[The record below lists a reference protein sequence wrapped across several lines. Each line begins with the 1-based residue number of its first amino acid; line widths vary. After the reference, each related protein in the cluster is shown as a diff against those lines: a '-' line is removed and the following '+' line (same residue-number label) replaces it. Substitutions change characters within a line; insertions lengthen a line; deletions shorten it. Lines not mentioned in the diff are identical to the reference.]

1 LTEVSRSVLVA
12 FTPVQMFAL
21 VDAVEDY
28 PKFLPWCGGTTVIHR
43 DENVTRAA
51 ILINYHGI
59 KHGFTTENAKSAPAE
74 MLIRLVEGPFKS
86 LDGSWRFTGL
96 AGRGCKVELSLR
108 YEFSNRMLERL
119 VGPVFNHIAN
129 TLVDAFA
136 KRAEQTLTAGAK
148 AAQGPGITG

>member
-1 LTEVSRSVLVA
+1 MTQVSRSVLVA
-12 FTPVQMFAL
+12 FTPTQMFAL

-28 PKFLPWCGGTTVIHR
+28 PDFLPWCGGTTVFHR

-59 KHGFTTENAKSAPAE
+59 KHGFTTENAKKAPDE

-86 LDGSWRFTGL
+86 LDGSWRFTGF

-108 YEFSNRMLERL
+108 YEFSNRILERL
-119 VGPVFNHIAN
+119 VGPVFDHIAN

-136 KRAEQTLTAGAK
+136 KRAERILTAGSRGDQE
-148 AAQGPGITG
+148 QGIKG

>member
-59 KHGFTTENAKSAPAE
+59 KHGFTTENAKCAPAE

-108 YEFSNRMLERL
+108 YEFSNRILERL
-119 VGPVFNHIAN
+119 VGPVFNHIAD

-136 KRAEQTLTAGAK
+136 KRAEQILTAGAK
-148 AAQGPGITG
+148 AARGPGITG

>member
-1 LTEVSRSVLVA
+1 VPEINRSVLVA

-28 PKFLPWCGGTTVIHR
+28 PKFLPWCGGTSVIHR

-59 KHGFTTENAKSAPAE
+59 KHGFTTENAKSAPSE
-74 MLIRLVEGPFKS
+74 MLIHLVEGPFKS

-108 YEFSNRMLERL
+108 YEFSSRILEKL
-119 VGPVFNHIAN
+119 VGPVFDHIAN

-136 KRAEQTLTAGAK
+136 KRAEQILTAGARTD
-148 AAQGPGITG
+148 QGSGIRG

>member
-1 LTEVSRSVLVA
+1 VAEVNRSVLVGFMPA
-12 FTPVQMFAL
+12 QMFAL

-28 PKFLPWCGGTTVIHR
+28 SKFLPWCGDATVLHR
-43 DENVTRAA
+43 DEHITRAA

-59 KHGFTTENAKSAPAE
+59 RQSFTTENAKSEPTE
-74 MLIRLVEGPFKS
+74 MLIRLVEGPFRS

-108 YEFSNRMLERL
+108 YEFSSRILEKL
-119 VGPVFNHIAN
+119 VGPVFNHIAD

-136 KRAEQTLTAGAK
+136 RRAEQVYG
-148 AAQGPGITG
+148 